1 MVRDGRERLLKV
13 EDMEATCESRQG
25 ELNVHFMDFCFQV
38 TLKKNLNLAWFW
50 VENWEQVNSLSQL
63 RIFWTKKW

>member
-1 MVRDGRERLLKV
+1 LSAELGTSFSMVRDGRERLLKV

-38 TLKKNLNLAWFW
+38 TLKKNLNLA
-50 VENWEQVNSLSQL
+50 
-63 RIFWTKKW
+63 

>member
-1 MVRDGRERLLKV
+1 LILSAELGTSFSMVRDGRERLLKV

-38 TLKKNLNLAWFW
+38 TLKKNLNLA
-50 VENWEQVNSLSQL
+50 
-63 RIFWTKKW
+63 